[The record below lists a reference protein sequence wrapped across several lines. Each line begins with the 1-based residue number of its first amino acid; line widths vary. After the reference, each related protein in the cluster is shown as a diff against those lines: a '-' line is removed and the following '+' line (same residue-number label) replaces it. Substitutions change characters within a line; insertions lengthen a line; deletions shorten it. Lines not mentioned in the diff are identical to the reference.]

1 MHVFLDSNIF
11 FNHWYLESSQL
22 RLLLHYLNNE
32 GYTLLVS
39 NLVVEEVEN
48 KHRSLARGAYSTME
62 KEANTI
68 SALFPKNKVNLPPL
82 SDMPVYNLERQ
93 LKDRVDFISK
103 IGYENIPQSV
113 VVQRA
118 MSSRRPFQA
127 NEKGYRDTLIWL
139 SLLQHL
145 KEEEIDG
152 DVAFITT
159 NINDFMGADK
169 SSFHP
174 DLLDDIPSAGLQC
187 RMHSFSSLS
196 SFLSQNVNSEDHLI
210 DRTRAESLVED
221 YLEDGGVAFLE
232 TMSQSQ
238 ILKLEMH
245 LFGVDNVLAN
255 SSSISA
261 RIVEGME
268 DLDFDKTIDVGD
280 NDVFIASSYNLRVVQ
295 LDVDI
300 PLRDYEINKGAIDR
314 SSAIYDV
321 DFGGGIVT
329 LRALVRPV
337 YEVGFIFNVVTEEC
351 EGYSV
356 DSISF
361 YEEKRQRKGS

>member
-22 RLLLHYLNNE
+22 RLLFHYLNNE

-39 NLVVEEVEN
+39 SLVVEEVEN
-48 KHRSLARGAYSTME
+48 KHRSLARGAYAAME

-68 SALFPKNKVNLPPL
+68 SALFPKNKVSLPPL
-82 SDMPVYNLERQ
+82 SDMPVYELERQ
-93 LKDRVDFISK
+93 LKDRVDFISRV
-103 IGYENIPQSV
+103 GYENISQSM

-139 SLLQHL
+139 SLLQYL
-145 KEEEIDG
+145 KEEDIDG

-187 RMHSFSSLS
+187 RMHCFSSLS
-196 SFLSQNVNSEDHLI
+196 SFLSKNVDSQAHLI
-210 DRTRAESLVED
+210 DQARAASLVED
-221 YLEDGGVAFLE
+221 YLEDEGLVFLE
-232 TMSQSQ
+232 TMDHSQ
-238 ILKLEMH
+238 ILELEMH
-245 LFGVDNVLAN
+245 LFGGDSVLAN
-255 SSSISA
+255 SSSITA
-261 RIVEGME
+261 RIIEGME
-268 DLDFDKTIDVGD
+268 DLDFDATRDLG
-280 NDVFIASSYNLRVVQ
+280 NNEVFIASSYNLRVVQ

-314 SSAIYDV
+314 SGAIYDV

-329 LRALVRPV
+329 LKSLIRPV
-337 YEVGFIFNVVTEEC
+337 YEVSFIFNVLTEGC

-356 DSISF
+356 DNLSF
-361 YEEKRQRKGS
+361 YERRRRR

>member
-39 NLVVEEVEN
+39 SLVVEEVEN
-48 KHRSLARGAYSTME
+48 KHRTLARGAYSTME
-62 KEANTI
+62 KEVNNI
-68 SALFPKNKVNLPPL
+68 NALFPKNKVNFPPL
-82 SDMPVYNLERQ
+82 SDMPVYDLGGQ

-103 IGYENIPQSV
+103 IEYGNIPQSV
-113 VVQRA
+113 VVKRA
-118 MSSRRPFQA
+118 MSSKRPFQT

-174 DLLDDIPSAGLQC
+174 DLLDDIPLAGLKC
-187 RMHSFSSLS
+187 HMHSFTSLS
-196 SFLSQNVNSEDHLI
+196 SFLNKNVDSQAHLI
-210 DRTRAESLVED
+210 DQTRAASLVED
-221 YLEDGGVAFLE
+221 YLEDEGLVFLE

-245 LFGVDNVLAN
+245 MFGVDSVLAN

-268 DLDFDKTIDVGD
+268 DLDFDATRDLGN

-314 SSAIYDV
+314 SDAIYDV
-321 DFGGGIVT
+321 DFGAGIVT
-329 LRALVRPV
+329 LKALIRPV
-337 YEVGFIFNVVTEEC
+337 YEVSFIFNVVTEDC

-356 DSISF
+356 DNLSF
-361 YEEKRQRKGS
+361 YESRHRR